1 MRTDLRHLK
10 ETIDQLEKT
19 LKYLKSLR
27 YYEDNC
33 LECNEIMPVREWSGK
48 RMNKK
53 YCSKLCRSRAYE
65 RRKRESN
72 PAKNK
77 KQKSS

>member
-33 LECNEIMPVREWSGK
+33 LECNEIMQVRDFNGNKERK
-48 RMNKK
+48 R

-72 PAKNK
+72 LVKNK